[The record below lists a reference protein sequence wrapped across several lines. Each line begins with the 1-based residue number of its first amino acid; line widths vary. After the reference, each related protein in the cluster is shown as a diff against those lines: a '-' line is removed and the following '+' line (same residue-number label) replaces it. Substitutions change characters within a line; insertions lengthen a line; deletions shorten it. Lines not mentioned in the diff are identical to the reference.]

1 MRAYLFYGT
10 IFIVILAV
18 FYFSWLSSPRLGL
31 SGTLPV
37 WLVSW
42 ADASE
47 NENLRTG
54 VPFIFLGFL
63 TAVLLIRNS
72 APINKWLFFWFSLIM
87 LAVIAELGQ
96 LFLPLRSFDL
106 EDIAW
111 AAIGAAVGLICT
123 YGLAKIVLK
132 KDLFN

>member
-54 VPFIFLGFL
+54 VP
-63 TAVLLIRNS
+63 
-72 APINKWLFFWFSLIM
+72 LFFWDS
-87 LAVIAELGQ
+87 
-96 LFLPLRSFDL
+96 
-106 EDIAW
+106 
-111 AAIGAAVGLICT
+111 
-123 YGLAKIVLK
+123 
-132 KDLFN
+132 